1 MRFRTAG
8 MSGKVQRRVV
18 LYSND
23 MEHNAIPLRISATII
38 PELEFA
44 PSRFEL
50 TRSDVQHVPQI
61 SLVITNRSIHEV
73 SLVSMR
79 STTPDLKPLEELPEK
94 IEPGG
99 KITVPFAIPLQKEG
113 SSASLRS
120 GYIIVEAKGAARS
133 KSRIPVVFKNADS

>member
-1 MRFRTAG
+1 
-8 MSGKVQRRVV
+8 
-18 LYSND
+18 
-23 MEHNAIPLRISATII
+23 MEHNAVPLRISATIK

-50 TRSDVQHVPQI
+50 TRSEVQHALQI
-61 SLVITNRSIHEV
+61 SLVIKNRSTHEV
-73 SLVSMR
+73 SLISMR
-79 STTPDLKPLEELPEK
+79 STTPDLKPLDELPEI

-113 SSASLRS
+113 GSASLKS
-120 GYIIVEAKGAARS
+120 GYIIVEARGVARS